1 MWCRLLGE
9 AGLDVEL
16 QEASNDTAR
25 VAMQVEDQSLRLPAI
40 KMKPIDTNAWCRIKK
55 QFIER
60 DIVLKMKISF

>member
-25 VAMQVEDQSLRLPAI
+25 VAMQVEYQSLRLPAI
-40 KMKPIDTNAWCRIKK
+40 KMKPIDTNAWCRIK
-55 QFIER
+55 E
-60 DIVLKMKISF
+60 